1 MSSNFLIISPTFCE
15 IAKMSKYETSSS
27 SPNVGINRLK
37 NKQEPV
43 GFLEWVGPHPC
54 SCPYSCSFPYPCPCP
69 WTPRLGGSFPPSS
82 FILWRVQVTSQ
93 AKIFN
98 LPFLPNPA
106 WLWDPPLQAQR
117 QCFLRRVLWCILF
130 SFPFSIPRYP
140 PTVSVPQ
147 QRIRKGLRAVVT

>member
-54 SCPYSCSFPYPCPCP
+54 SCPYSCSFPYPCP

-117 QCFLRRVLWCILF
+117 QCFKKSSLVHFVLI
-130 SFPFSIPRYP
+130 SIFHPQI